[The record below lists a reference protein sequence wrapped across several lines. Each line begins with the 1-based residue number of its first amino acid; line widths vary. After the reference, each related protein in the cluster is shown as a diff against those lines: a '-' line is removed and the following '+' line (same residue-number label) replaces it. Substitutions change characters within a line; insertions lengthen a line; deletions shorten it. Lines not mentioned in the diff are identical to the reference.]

1 MNEIKV
7 RKRYEDCRFQKQ
19 GYCIKL
25 KHMVGGSGTSVMAHC
40 GNCKAYVSKEVTK
53 QGSEKKKGGRG

>member
-40 GNCKAYVSKEVTK
+40 GNCKAL
-53 QGSEKKKGGRG
+53 